1 MKNIL
6 VGTMLVVVCVMLGNL
21 LVVPLVSAEGT
32 PVTAAEITQQMSGVG
47 SAYAQP
53 GGNPGD
59 ALMLMI
65 GRIIRIVLTLL
76 GVIVLVIVVYSG
88 FQWMTAGGDPEKVK
102 TAKQWLTNAVIG
114 LALILAA
121 YAISDFVV
129 GKLLQATTDS
139 VG

>member
-1 MKNIL
+1 MKNIF
-6 VGTMLVVVCVMLGNL
+6 VGTMVIVLCVMLGNL
-21 LVVPLVSAEGT
+21 LVVPIAAAQ
-32 PVTAAEITQQMSGVG
+32 PVTPDEITQQMGQVG
-47 SAYAQP
+47 QAYGQDA
-53 GGNPGD
+53 GGQPGD
-59 ALMLMI
+59 ALLTMI
-65 GRIIRIVLTLL
+65 GKIIRMVLTLL

-129 GKLLQATTDS
+129 GKLLEATTS
-139 VG
+139 N